1 MNLSIILSKKR
12 KPLTSVRGFASGLTG
27 LNRRLLKMKHFLSI
41 FAQPKDC
48 SVVNNRFS
56 DRDIFPVEKA

>member
-12 KPLTSVRGFASGLTG
+12 KPLTGVRGFASGLTE
-27 LNRRLLKMKHFLSI
+27 LNRGLFKMKHVISI
-41 FAQPKDC
+41 FAQPKNC